1 MTDSNSNYSDL
12 PQGWKWVTLN
22 DIAEWGSGGTPKS
35 TNPAYYGGN
44 IPWLIIGDL
53 NDGIIK
59 SSASTITDLGL
70 KESSAKKVSIGAILI
85 AMYGSIGK
93 LGIAGIE
100 CTTNQAIAFTKK
112 IDERI
117 KTKYLFFYLLRMRP
131 DLLKLGKGGTQANI
145 SQTVLKKVPIP
156 LPPLPEQHRIVEKI
170 EELFS
175 ELDNGVASLKKA
187 LEQLKT
193 YRQAVLKWAFEG
205 KLTEKWRNTHQDSLE
220 DADTL
225 LEQIKAER
233 KRHYQQQLEDWKQAL
248 KEWENNGKETKK
260 PTKPQQ
266 PKDLP
271 PLTKEELS
279 NLPSLPNG
287 WMWVKVDYL
296 LSLDKKGMTTGP
308 FGTLLKKSEH
318 QISGI
323 PVLGIE
329 NIGNGVFLP
338 KNKIFI
344 TEKKARELSSF
355 EVSGG
360 DIIISRSGTVGEI
373 CLVPDYF
380 GYSLIS
386 TNLIRISLNKTIISP
401 KFFVFLFLGGGSVR
415 EQVKELCKG
424 STRDFLNQTIL
435 QSIIFPFP
443 SLQEQTQIVQEI
455 ESRLSVCD
463 QLEATL
469 TENLD
474 KAEALR
480 QSILKR
486 AFEGKLVL

>member
-22 DIAEWGSGGTPKS
+22 DIANIKYGKNLAIKS
-35 TNPAYYGGN
+35 LLENGKHPVFGANG
-44 IPWLIIGDL
+44 IIGYYNVYHYETEQVLISCRGAYSGTINYSPPKCFITNNSLVLD
-53 NDGIIK
+53 IINK
-59 SSASTITDLGL
+59 DITY
-70 KESSAKKVSIGAILI
+70 KKYLYYSLQSI
-85 AMYGSIGK
+85 
-93 LGIAGIE
+93 
-100 CTTNQAIAFTKK
+100 
-112 IDERI
+112 D
-117 KTKYLFFYLLRMRP
+117 KTKLVTGTAQPQVTVQNASHLL
-131 DLLKLGKGGTQANI
+131 
-145 SQTVLKKVPIP
+145 VP
-156 LPPLPEQHRIVEKI
+156 LSPLPEQHRIVEKI

-260 PTKPQQ
+260 PTAPRKQEYYSPLKQEETNKLWKIPDKWTWEKVGNICQSIVPNRDKPKSFSGNI
-266 PKDLP
+266 PWITTPDIDSDLIT
-271 PLTKEELS
+271 LKL
-279 NLPSLPNG
+279 LPNHLG
-287 WMWVKVDYL
+287 LNINEVELYNARVIPKNSVIMTCVGSFGIVCINTISCVINQQLHAFMTHSYINNKYLAYALKIQQSWME
-296 LSLDKKGMTTGP
+296 
-308 FGTLLKKSEH
+308 KKST
-318 QISGI
+318 S
-323 PVLGIE
+323 
-329 NIGNGVFLP
+329 
-338 KNKIFI
+338 
-344 TEKKARELSSF
+344 T
-355 EVSGG
+355 
-360 DIIISRSGTVGEI
+360 TV
-373 CLVPDYF
+373 VY
-380 GYSLIS
+380 
-386 TNLIRISLNKTIISP
+386 LNKTNSN
-401 KFFVFLFLGGGSVR
+401 SVPIP
-415 EQVKELCKG
+415 LC
-424 STRDFLNQTIL
+424 
-435 QSIIFPFP
+435 
-443 SLQEQTQIVQEI
+443 SLQEQTKIVQEI
-455 ESRLSVCD
+455 ESRLSICD

>member
-12 PQGWKWVTLN
+12 PQGWKLTKIGEVCTK
-22 DIAEWGSGGTPKS
+22 PQ
-35 TNPAYYGGN
+35 YGYTTKAAQEGN
-44 IPWLIIGDL
+44 IHLLRTTDITSGQINWNTVPFCLENPSYPEKYILKDGD
-53 NDGIIK
+53 IVI
-59 SSASTITDLGL
+59 SRA
-70 KESSAKKVSIGAILI
+70 
-85 AMYGSIGK
+85 GSIGCSYLIKNPKYSVFASYLIRFQCKEIIDQKFFKLFLKSPLYWQSISEKK
-93 LGIAGIE
+93 LGIAVLNI
-100 CTTNQAIAFTKK
+100 NATKLQD
-112 IDERI
+112 ID
-117 KTKYLFFYLLRMRP
+117 
-131 DLLKLGKGGTQANI
+131 
-145 SQTVLKKVPIP
+145 IP

-260 PTKPQQ
+260 PTAPRKQEYYSPLKQEETNKLWKIPDKWTWEKVGNICQSIVPNRDKPKSFSGNI
-266 PKDLP
+266 PWITTPDIDSDLIT
-271 PLTKEELS
+271 LKL
-279 NLPSLPNG
+279 LPNHLG
-287 WMWVKVDYL
+287 LNINEVELYNARVIPKNSVIMTCVGSFGIVCINTISCVINQQLHAFMTHSYINNKYLAYALKIQQSWME
-296 LSLDKKGMTTGP
+296 
-308 FGTLLKKSEH
+308 KKST
-318 QISGI
+318 S
-323 PVLGIE
+323 
-329 NIGNGVFLP
+329 
-338 KNKIFI
+338 
-344 TEKKARELSSF
+344 T
-355 EVSGG
+355 
-360 DIIISRSGTVGEI
+360 TV
-373 CLVPDYF
+373 VY
-380 GYSLIS
+380 
-386 TNLIRISLNKTIISP
+386 LNKTNSN
-401 KFFVFLFLGGGSVR
+401 SVPIP
-415 EQVKELCKG
+415 LC
-424 STRDFLNQTIL
+424 
-435 QSIIFPFP
+435 
-443 SLQEQTQIVQEI
+443 SLQEQTKIVQEI
-455 ESRLSVCD
+455 ESRLSICD

>member
-175 ELDNGVASLKKA
+175 ELDNGVASLKKV

-287 WMWVKVDYL
+287 WAYTYLAYLGHLARGKSKHRPRNDKRLFGGKYPFIQTGEVKAA
-296 LSLDKKGMTTGP
+296 KGILRNFSDTYSEFGLQQSKLWDR
-308 FGTLLKKSEH
+308 GTLCITIAANIAETCF
-318 QISGI
+318 
-323 PVLGIE
+323 LGIQACFPDSIVGFKSSD
-329 NIGNGVFLP
+329 NIVNS
-338 KNKIFI
+338 KFI
-344 TEKKARELSSF
+344 
-355 EVSGG
+355 
-360 DIIISRSGTVGEI
+360 
-373 CLVPDYF
+373 DYF
-380 GYSLIS
+380 IQSIKSKIQAFAPATAQKNINL
-386 TNLIRISLNKTIISP
+386 TTLENLII
-401 KFFVFLFLGGGSVR
+401 
-415 EQVKELCKG
+415 
-424 STRDFLNQTIL
+424 
-435 QSIIFPFP
+435 PFC

-463 QLEATL
+463 QLEAAL